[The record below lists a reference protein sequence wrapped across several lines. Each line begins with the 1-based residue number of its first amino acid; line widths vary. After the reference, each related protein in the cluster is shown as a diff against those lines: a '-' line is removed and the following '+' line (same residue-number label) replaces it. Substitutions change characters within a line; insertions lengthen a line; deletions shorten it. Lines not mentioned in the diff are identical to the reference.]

1 MGGSEKVK
9 KTQASG
15 KRLEEAKM
23 INKSLT
29 QLGIVIR
36 SLSEKKSFI
45 SYRDSTLTHIL
56 KDSLGGNT
64 KTTLLC
70 TCSPH
75 LFNRDETISTLRF
88 ATRTKLIS
96 NVVYKNTVL
105 SAQQMT
111 KLIKNLR
118 TEIVELKQKLQDKV
132 INALQDE
139 SKENAFSME
148 KSSINMDPAM
158 QKQMIDDL
166 KNYKEEN
173 IKYQQEDEK
182 SKLREAELQKL
193 IAQLRSEIEDWT
205 EKYQNSLLEIETIST
220 ELEQTKTRE

>member
-1 MGGSEKVK
+1 MGTGKKSKKSKKKMHKSAKQKQAEKDANKLRVRTLPNGSTIIQNLYEEECESLIDVLSLIRTASQNRTTSATTMNHTSSRSHLVMMTNVTQKMQDGSTRLSRLNFADLAGSEKVK

-36 SLSEKKSFI
+36 SLSGKKSFI

-70 TCSPH
+70 TCSPR

-88 ATRTKLIS
+88 
-96 NVVYKNTVL
+96 
-105 SAQQMT
+105 
-111 KLIKNLR
+111 
-118 TEIVELKQKLQDKV
+118 
-132 INALQDE
+132 
-139 SKENAFSME
+139 
-148 KSSINMDPAM
+148 
-158 QKQMIDDL
+158 
-166 KNYKEEN
+166 
-173 IKYQQEDEK
+173 
-182 SKLREAELQKL
+182 
-193 IAQLRSEIEDWT
+193 
-205 EKYQNSLLEIETIST
+205 
-220 ELEQTKTRE
+220 